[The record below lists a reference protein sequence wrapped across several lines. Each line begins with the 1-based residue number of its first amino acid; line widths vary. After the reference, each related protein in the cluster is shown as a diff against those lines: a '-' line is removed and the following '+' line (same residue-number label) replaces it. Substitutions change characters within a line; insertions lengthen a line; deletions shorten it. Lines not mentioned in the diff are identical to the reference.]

1 MSGFT
6 LRLFYPLL
14 HVFDETGRAM
24 HGNAWTSWE
33 AWARDYGDPDET
45 KTKRRAISVK
55 INALSGRENSL
66 KQGFVDQSDQEAASA
81 QSEKFQAIYAEREK
95 LYQELHDLPEVHDS
109 WIKDHEAFKRR
120 LTVEASLRDAFKQ
133 GDLTLLFGPSTVVEW
148 ERWANS
154 TDFRV
159 YFCLSMIRAPK
170 NQYFGTR
177 RAAAL
182 IKQVEFDEWIKRFGV
197 LPEADGS
204 LTPKAQCINWLRA
217 EIEKGKRFERD
228 DYQHMALANIAG
240 LSGREF
246 KRVWGNEVP
255 AHWKNSGPLRKK

>member
-1 MSGFT
+1 MSGFS

-24 HGNAWTSWE
+24 HGNSWSGAE
-33 AWARDYGDPDET
+33 AWARDFGDPDVT
-45 KTKRRAISVK
+45 KQERRAI
-55 INALSGRENSL
+55 IEALNALPEREHAL
-66 KQGFVDQSDQEAASA
+66 AQIAVDQSDYEAVQA
-81 QSEKFQAIYAEREK
+81 QGEKFQAIYAEREK
-95 LYQELHDLPEVHDS
+95 LYQELHDLPEVHDT
-109 WIKDHEAFKRR
+109 WIKDHEAFQRR
-120 LTVEASLRDAFKQ
+120 LTVEATLRDAFKQ

-197 LPEADGS
+197 LPEANGS

-217 EIEKGKRFERD
+217 EIAKGKRYERD
-228 DYQHMALANIAG
+228 EYQHMALATIAG

-246 KRVWGNEVP
+246 KRVWANEVP
-255 AHWKNSGPLRKK
+255 AHWKNPGPLRKR